1 MNITHTDIEI
11 YIKSVSPEA
20 IKAWLETC
28 TSSLD
33 VQSSNPKRQAYW
45 ATFSGAGNQQSEF
58 EIIVL
63 NKVQSNFSSVWFN
76 TKSTPWA
83 NDKACAQQAFEHF
96 QSTVRCVA
104 SSWQEGDAPDQWLNI
119 DVEGENTIDWL

>member
-1 MNITHTDIEI
+1 MSITQSDIEI
-11 YIKSVSPEA
+11 YVKSASPDA
-20 IKAWLETC
+20 IKAWLESC
-28 TSSLD
+28 TSSLQ
-33 VQSSNPKRQAYW
+33 VKSFSPKRQSYW
-45 ATFSGAGNQQSEF
+45 ATFTDTTQEF
-58 EIIVL
+58 EILVL
-63 NKVQSNFSSVWFN
+63 NKVDANFSSVWFN